1 MNCLLRIHV
10 KATTDTTE
18 QTELLVRG
26 ICRRL
31 ETEDGVGYRFDYRS
45 VDAEDPAAVTRE
57 QITVTPAGA
66 KLIRTGSIQSVME
79 IVPDELR
86 KCDYGTPF
94 GTLVFDILGI
104 GVDISSDPQNTAV
117 SFSYEL
123 QHDGEMISSHEV
135 EIAVE
140 HTEE

>member
-31 ETEDGVGYRFDYRS
+31 ETEDGIGYRFDYRS

-79 IVPDELR
+79 IVPGELR

-104 GVDISSDPQNTAV
+104 GVNGVKAHLKVIYTRLGAASRTEATSLAINLRLISV
-117 SFSYEL
+117 
-123 QHDGEMISSHEV
+123 
-135 EIAVE
+135 
-140 HTEE
+140 

>member
-26 ICRRL
+26 ICRRI
-31 ETEDGVGYRFDYRS
+31 ETEDGTGYRFDYRS
-45 VDAEDPAAVTRE
+45 VDAEDPAAVTKE
-57 QITVTPAGA
+57 QITVTPSGA
-66 KLIRTGSIQSVME
+66 RLVRTGSICSVME
-79 IVPDELR
+79 IVPGELR

-104 GVDISSDPQNTAV
+104 SVNISSAPQETAV
-117 SFSYEL
+117 SFAYEL
-123 QHDGEMISSHEV
+123 RHDGEMISSHEV
-135 EIAVE
+135 EITVE
-140 HTEE
+140 NSQS